1 MGITIPTALTAWA
14 VQSVGLRKGGKVGGR
29 AGGRLEHINCSVF
42 YNIRKDREQIALEQR
57 TSHLNNARRQN
68 VENEG

>member
-29 AGGRLEHINCSVF
+29 EGWRRLEHINCSVF

-57 TSHLNNARRQN
+57 TSHLNNAWRQN
-68 VENEG
+68 VEN